1 MLKNL
6 ELKWVLKI
14 RKAYLETKMLALQA
28 GVRDLIDVTEKRI
41 REGKGKRSDKEK
53 LRWAYEQ
60 LYALRLD
67 D

>member
-1 MLKNL
+1 
-6 ELKWVLKI
+6 
-14 RKAYLETKMLALQA
+14 MLALQA